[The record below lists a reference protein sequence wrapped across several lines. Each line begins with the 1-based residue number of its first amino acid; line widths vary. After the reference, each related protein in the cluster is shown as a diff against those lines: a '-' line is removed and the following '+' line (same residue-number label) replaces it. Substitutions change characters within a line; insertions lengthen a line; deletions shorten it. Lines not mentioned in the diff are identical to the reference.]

1 MLLRQVQARPLQG
14 HHLRAL
20 RRRGDAPEGAPRAH
34 GPHRPG
40 RAGLAHLVLQG
51 RAEPH
56 RLPARH
62 RSARA
67 REGAVLRRLDR
78 HERRQRGAREGPER
92 PRGQGQGR
100 VRADLR
106 RPRRAA
112 RRAREAARPPARV
125 LRRGQGEGLR
135 RGRRLLDPRARH
147 LGRGADAP
155 AARGRAQ
162 ARRRALPGARPAD
175 HDRGREEDPRARP
188 QRRDPRR
195 PQAHPARARA
205 GRRRRPSRSSRRS
218 CPLEKELGKAAG
230 AKKGAITKHIHRIVD
245 ALLTGEELTR
255 GRREARRGASTRRTS
270 RRRATSATASSR
282 TSSTPGKRARTSAS
296 SRTTCACGPT
306 GRSRRRI
313 STR

>member
-40 RAGLAHLVLQG
+40 RSGLAHLVLQG
-51 RAEPH
+51 RPEPH

-62 RSARA
+62 RPARA
-67 REGAVLRRLDR
+67 REGALLRRLDR
-78 HERRQRGAREGPER
+78 HAGRRRAAREGPER

-112 RRAREAARPPARV
+112 RRARARACRAAAPTSR
-125 LRRGQGEGLR
+125 
-135 RGRRLLDPRARH
+135 RART
-147 LGRGADAP
+147 RAST
-155 AARGRAQ
+155 RTTTSGRAGSR
-162 ARRRALPGARPAD
+162 AGPRSRRCRRSRRPAKLVGGMFVELVAAD

-195 PQAHPARARA
+195 PPAHAARARA
-205 GRRRRPSRSSRRS
+205 GRGRGRADPRGDRAAR
-218 CPLEKELGKAAG
+218 AG
-230 AKKGAITKHIHRIVD
+230 AGQGDR
-245 ALLTGEELTR
+245 LEE
-255 GRREARRGASTRRTS
+255 GRDHQAHQPD
-270 RRRATSATASSR
+270 RRRAARGRGAHR
-282 TSSTPGKRARTSAS
+282 RGRARSSPAS
-296 SRTTCACGPT
+296 T
-306 GRSRRRI
+306 
-313 STR
+313 

>member
-1 MLLRQVQARPLQG
+1 MNSTRSGSGSPRASRSATGRRARSRSRRRSTTARSSPSATASSASASSVRRKRLGVLLRQVQARPLQG

-20 RRRGDAPEGAPRAH
+20 RRRGDAAEGAPRAH

-67 REGAVLRRLDR
+67 REGPLLRRLDR

-100 VRADLR
+100 VRAHLR

-112 RRAREAARPPARV
+112 RRAREAARPPPRL
-125 LRRGQGEGLR
+125 LRREQGEGLR
-135 RGRRLLDPRARH
+135 RGRRLLDARSRD
-147 LGRGADAP
+147 LGRGVGAA
-155 AARGRAQ
+155 AARGRSQ
-162 ARRRALPGARPAD
+162 ARRRALPGARPDD

-188 QRRDPRR
+188 QRGDPRR
-195 PQAHPARARA
+195 PQAQPARARA
-205 GRRRRPSRSSRRS
+205 GR
-218 CPLEKELGKAAG
+218 G
-230 AKKGAITKHIHRIVD
+230 
-245 ALLTGEELTR
+245 R
-255 GRREARRGASTRRTS
+255 GRADPRGDQPAREGARQGDGREEGCDHEAPPS
-270 RRRATSATASSR
+270 RRR
-282 TSSTPGKRARTSAS
+282 RAAAR
-296 SRTTCACGPT
+296 
-306 GRSRRRI
+306 
-313 STR
+313 